1 MIGARRGGDGV
12 KTATAAVAASGMV
25 ADDNGFALLDPGVV
39 RLHRGSTGVLRATV
53 DGERACSHLQVS
65 VFRAFPLSDPEE
77 WVVLLDSQ
85 GREIGTLR
93 NPGDLDP
100 ESMVLLREELELR
113 YLTPHV
119 TEVLEIREETA
130 EGGGWT
136 PAMVWEL
143 ATDRGR
149 VRLRLPNLADHVR
162 GLGPGR
168 LLLTDRE
175 GRRVE
180 IHDAHALPQ
189 ASRAW
194 LGRYLAL

>member
-1 MIGARRGGDGV
+1 MKTETTAEGPGAE
-12 KTATAAVAASGMV
+12 ATAPE
-25 ADDNGFALLDPGVV
+25 DGFALLDPGAV

-53 DGERACSHLQVS
+53 DGPHACSHLQVS
-65 VFRAFPLSDPEE
+65 VYRAFPLSEPAE
-77 WVVLLDSQ
+77 WVVLLDGQ

-93 NPGDLDP
+93 DGAGLPP
-100 ESMVLLREELELR
+100 ESATLLQEELELR

-149 VRLRLPNLADHVR
+149 FRLRLPNLVDHVR

-168 LLLTDRE
+168 LLLMDRE

-180 IHDAHALPQ
+180 ISDVHALPR

-194 LGRYLAL
+194 LSRYLSL